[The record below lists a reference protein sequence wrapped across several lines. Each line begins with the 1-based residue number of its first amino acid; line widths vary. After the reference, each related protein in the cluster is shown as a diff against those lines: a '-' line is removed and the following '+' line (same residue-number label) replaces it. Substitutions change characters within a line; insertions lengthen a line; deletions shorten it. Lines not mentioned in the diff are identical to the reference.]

1 MKTFFKKS
9 AISLLALFIGL
20 INVQM
25 PVAQAAIV
33 TTDQVIAMQDT
44 NADRERVIAFLDRAD
59 VQQELVKQ
67 GVSPDEAKAR
77 VAHLNDEE
85 LAMLSGNIDELP
97 AGGFVGALIGAGLFV
112 FVVLLITDLLGFT
125 DVFPFAHSHAH

>member
-1 MKTFFKKS
+1 MKRVFRKS
-9 AISLLALFIGL
+9 FISLLALFIGL

-25 PVAQAAIV
+25 PSAQAAMV
-33 TTDQVIAMQDT
+33 STDQVIEQQDS
-44 NADRERVIAFLDRAD
+44 NMERETVISFLDRAD
-59 VQQELVKQ
+59 VQQELVNY

-77 VAHLNDEE
+77 VAHLNDAE
-85 LAMLSGNIDELP
+85 LETLSGNIDALP
-97 AGGFVGALIGAGLFV
+97 AGGFIGTMIGAGVFV